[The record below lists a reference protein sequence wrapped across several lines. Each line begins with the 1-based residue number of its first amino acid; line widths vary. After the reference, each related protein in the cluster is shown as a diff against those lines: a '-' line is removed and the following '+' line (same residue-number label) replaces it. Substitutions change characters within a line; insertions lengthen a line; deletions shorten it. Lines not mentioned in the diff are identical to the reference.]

1 MMNRRELNLI
11 INLNDFE
18 TKSFLDT
25 TIPEFAKTSE
35 NLVLSAKKDA
45 YYSAG
50 MFFTSFD
57 ISKDVGKRLTSQIKV
72 KWTGKGTMPMAMILF
87 FGEDGT
93 KIQSSYFV
101 KGEEIFTFDEEVP
114 TGAVKC
120 EINLFGFFFGDNKV
134 EFSDLKLEIGE
145 KKAHRVINVATAFI
159 GINGS
164 PESNMQEVYDIL
176 DKAGNADEK
185 PDIIC
190 FTEGVHCLQAGGKRE
205 FLNDNSIEI
214 KNVCER
220 AKKYSMYVL
229 FTSLEEDEKGM
240 QYNTA
245 FVITPDGKIFDRYR
259 KTHLTLSEFKT
270 GLVPGDAIKV
280 FDLPIGKFG
289 ILICWDQWFTQASK
303 EIEKQGAEMLFWL
316 TRGYHEERQVTRA
329 RDTGMYI
336 ITSHPV
342 PANCRIAHPTTGEFI
357 ARGEGTSGYAMAK
370 IDLDERQISE
380 YKSFGVNGGNDKDIF
395 INELR
400 NDLYT
405 Y

>member
-1 MMNRRELNLI
+1 MNRRELNLI

-18 TKSFLDT
+18 TKSFLDV
-25 TIPEFAKTSE
+25 TIPEFTKSE
-35 NLVLSAKKDA
+35 EKLVLSPKKDA

-57 ISKDVGKRLTSQIKV
+57 ISKEVGKRITSEIKV
-72 KWTGKGTMPMAMILF
+72 KWTGKGTMAMAMILF

-93 KIQSSYFV
+93 KIQSSYFA
-101 KGEEIFTFDEEVP
+101 KTEEIFTYDEEVP
-114 TGAVKC
+114 SGAVKC

-145 KKAHRVINVATAFI
+145 KKPHRIINVATAYI
-159 GINGS
+159 GIKGS
-164 PESNMQEVYDIL
+164 PESNLEEVYDIL
-176 DKAGNADEK
+176 DRAGTAEEK

-190 FTEGVHCLQAGGKRE
+190 FTEGVHCLQAGGKRL
-205 FLNDNSIEI
+205 FLTEESPEVL
-214 KNVCER
+214 KVCEK
-220 AKKYSMYVL
+220 AKQYGMYVL
-229 FTSLEEDEKGM
+229 FTCNEQDKNGM
-240 QYNTA
+240 QYNAA
-245 FVITPDGKIFDRYR
+245 FVITPEGKIFDKYR
-259 KTHLTLSEFKT
+259 KTHLTLSELKL

-280 FDLPIGKFG
+280 FDLPIGKIG

-329 RDTGMYI
+329 RDTGMYV

-342 PANCRIAHPTTGEFI
+342 PGNCRIAHPTTGEFLV
-357 ARGEGTSGYAMAK
+357 RGEGTSNYVMAK